1 MKKIVSLLALVGAGF
16 VCRAGDLV
24 SIDSLAIMQKS
35 AEGQELIGKIQK
47 EVDSFKEE
55 VAKAQKNLAEQQESL
70 SKQVKVLSKEAVQ
83 EKREALEQ
91 SRKKLEREFADKEE
105 ALRGNIQRKQMA
117 LREKQLAVIN
127 EVFEKEGWS
136 ALIDKN
142 TPGLLCVSNAI
153 DRTDV
158 VLKAVDAKHSANTG
172 KPPAKSVKPTL
183 KAA

>member
-1 MKKIVSLLALVGAGF
+1 MKKILSLLALVSASF
-16 VCRAGDLV
+16 ACRAGELV

-35 AEGQELIGKIQK
+35 AEGKELIGKIQK

-55 VAKAQKNLAEQQESL
+55 VTKAQKNLAEQQESL
-70 SKQVKVLSKEAVQ
+70 GKQAKVLSQEAVQ
-83 EKREALEQ
+83 EKKEALEQ

-127 EVFEKEGWS
+127 EVFEKEGWT

-142 TPGLLCVSNAI
+142 TPGLLCVSTAI
-153 DRTDV
+153 DKTDV
-158 VLKAVDAKHSANTG
+158 VLKAVDAKFQVKA
-172 KPPAKSVKPTL
+172 PAKAAKPTI

>member
-1 MKKIVSLLALVGAGF
+1 MKKILALLTLVSASF

-35 AEGQELIGKIQK
+35 AEGKELVGKIQK

-55 VAKAQKNLAEQQESL
+55 VTKTQKELAEQQESL
-70 SKQVKVLSKEAVQ
+70 SKQAKVLSKEAVQ

-127 EVFEKEGWS
+127 EVFEKEGWT

-142 TPGLLCVSNAI
+142 TPGLLCVSNTI
-153 DRTDV
+153 DRTDI
-158 VLKAVDAKHSANTG
+158 VLKAVDAKYQANSG
-172 KPPAKSVKPTL
+172 KASSKAVKPSI